1 MRAGKSSYC
10 LRQAKKLEPFPVVR
24 RNCLLS
30 TKELLF
36 LIIAKHSRFT
46 RLVKGFCLVGCV
58 RWCTFVPRKSEGH
71 CLLGSMVEQL
81 TCNEQVVGSS
91 PTGGS
96 RGYGLTFFLI
106 GKSKQTLLMWM
117 SSVVMPPTSIEALR
131 GWGCRASTSRVSDIE
146 QNWGVR
152 EVTML
157 GSFVLKG

>member
-1 MRAGKSSYC
+1 MGVDPNLLQKRYLGVPLQYC
-10 LRQAKKLEPFPVVR
+10 
-24 RNCLLS
+24 
-30 TKELLF
+30 
-36 LIIAKHSRFT
+36 H
-46 RLVKGFCLVGCV
+46 
-58 RWCTFVPRKSEGH
+58 
-71 CLLGSMVEQL
+71 LGSMVEQL
-81 TCNEQVVGSS
+81 TCNEQVVGSI

-96 RGYGLTFFLI
+96 EYSLTFFLI